1 MRTKTLQAL
10 AVGWEKF
17 ANLHLAL
24 RLPIIVI
31 AWPIL
36 LGLYVFSRSKNE
48 IVNFTVFFSLIFF
61 FQIPWITSIAERADL
76 NRSSISTIG
85 EESKSKDST
94 KVETDEK
101 EEFAEK
107 YATGFIDVDVLLSKK
122 LVSLDDVIKSR
133 FARSVFKT
141 LVPKLTFHGVGPGEL
156 AFSVLSPL
164 ITHSGRKVGA
174 GDLIINN
181 KAIELKATVK
191 CGGRWGNSRKAD
203 LNMKGIRD
211 VLIQACQQANITIPP
226 RVGINFWINII
237 RPALQ
242 DQPKLL
248 DHVTKVMADG
258 LFSHVDNTKYQTALK
273 FGDANT
279 IKDTVLKT
287 GYENYKKYS
296 NFDGILLLDVRRN
309 GTAQYFETYEDM
321 CGHIKSSTIYL
332 LSCDEYDCMP
342 QIVISP
348 ELI

>member
-1 MRTKTLQAL
+1 MK
-10 AVGWEKF
+10 
-17 ANLHLAL
+17 NLTSIKSNDIINLRKQIIDTVNQIDDIDILHKVIFAL
-24 RLPIIVI
+24 R
-31 AWPIL
+31 
-36 LGLYVFSRSKNE
+36 S
-48 IVNFTVFFSLIFF
+48 T
-61 FQIPWITSIAERADL
+61 DL
-76 NRSSISTIG
+76 NKEIKDKLQQNNDTLSILDNLSELIIQTPG
-85 EESKSKDST
+85 TVS
-94 KVETDEK
+94 EK
-101 EEFAEK
+101 EEFAAN
-107 YATGFIDVDVLLSKK
+107 YSTGFINIDTLLSKRLVSIDNFINNNFAK
-122 LVSLDDVIKSR
+122 LV
-133 FARSVFKT
+133 FKN
-141 LVPKLTFHGVGPGEL
+141 LVTKLTEHGVGPGEL
-156 AFSVLSPL
+156 AFSVMSPS
-164 ITHSGRKVGA
+164 ITHAGRKVGA
-174 GDLIINN
+174 GDLIING
-181 KAIELKATVK
+181 KSIELKTTVSR
-191 CGGRWGNSRKAD
+191 GGRWGNSRKAD

-211 VLIQACQQANITIPP
+211 VLIQSCQQANITIPP

-237 RPALQ
+237 HPALQ

-287 GYENYKKYS
+287 GYANYKKYS